1 MNRNQT
7 NQIQKQQQENNEVQY
22 PPTTEITYPYSV
34 RIEQSAKGARISVHC
49 YNRYL
54 GLAAM
59 EAIEA
64 YLSTRR
70 QLAGI
75 LHSPVTKFC
84 RRRVIL

>member
-1 MNRNQT
+1 MNQ
-7 NQIQKQQQENNEVQY
+7 QIQKQHQQENNEVQY

-54 GLAAM
+54 ELAAK

-64 YLSTRR
+64 YLSTQTIKR
-70 QLAGI
+70 
-75 LHSPVTKFC
+75 C
-84 RRRVIL
+84 RP

>member
-1 MNRNQT
+1 MNQ
-7 NQIQKQQQENNEVQY
+7 QIQKQHQQENNEVQY

-54 GLAAM
+54 ELAAK

-70 QLAGI
+70 QLRDVGLKVA
-75 LHSPVTKFC
+75 PEE
-84 RRRVIL
+84 

>member
-1 MNRNQT
+1 MKYT
-7 NQIQKQQQENNEVQY
+7 Y
-22 PPTTEITYPYSV
+22 PQATEITYPYSV

-54 GLAAM
+54 ELAAK

-70 QLAGI
+70 QLRDVGLKVA
-75 LHSPVTKFC
+75 PEE
-84 RRRVIL
+84 

>member
-1 MNRNQT
+1 MNQ
-7 NQIQKQQQENNEVQY
+7 QIQKQQQENNGNNEIQY
-22 PPTTEITYPYSV
+22 PQATEITYPYSV

-54 GLAAM
+54 ELAAK

-70 QLAGI
+70 QLRDVGLKVA
-75 LHSPVTKFC
+75 PEE
-84 RRRVIL
+84 

>member
-1 MNRNQT
+1 MNQQLKQT
-7 NQIQKQQQENNEVQY
+7 QKQPENEIQY
-22 PPTTEITYPYSV
+22 PRPEITYPYSV

-54 GLAAM
+54 ELAAK

-70 QLAGI
+70 QLKEVGLKVA
-75 LHSPVTKFC
+75 PEE
-84 RRRVIL
+84 